1 MMFLVIFFIM
11 QSLFSLV
18 FFFLYSQYYFAI
30 GIPFHQVFP
39 LYITKY

>member
-1 MMFLVIFFIM
+1 MFLVIFFIM
-11 QSLFSLV
+11 QSPFSLV

-30 GIPFHQVFP
+30 GIPSHQVFP